1 MKNPLIAGV
10 VMGGDG
16 VNTGKCVVDANG
28 LVMTQ
33 VSPATI
39 TTGAAVTYSTAE
51 VLGGLILRDPAG
63 AGRTDVTPTA
73 AQLVAACPGVTAGSS
88 MQFTIRNTADQN
100 ETITLGNGTG
110 VTISG
115 TATIGQNN
123 SKTFLLY
130 FSNVTSGSEAVTV
143 YSLGTV
149 VH

>member
-1 MKNPLIAGV
+1 MKNPLNAGV
-10 VMGGDG
+10 VLGGEG
-16 VNTGKCVVDANG
+16 VSTGKCVVDGNG

-33 VSPATI
+33 VSPSTI
-39 TTGAAVTYSTAE
+39 TTGAAVTYSTAQI
-51 VLGGLILRDPAG
+51 LGGLILRDPAG
-63 AGRTDVTPTA
+63 AGRSDVTPTA
-73 AQLVAACPGVTAGSS
+73 AELVAACPGVTAGSS

-100 ETITLGNGTG
+100 ETITLDDGTG

-115 TATIGQNN
+115 TATVGQNN